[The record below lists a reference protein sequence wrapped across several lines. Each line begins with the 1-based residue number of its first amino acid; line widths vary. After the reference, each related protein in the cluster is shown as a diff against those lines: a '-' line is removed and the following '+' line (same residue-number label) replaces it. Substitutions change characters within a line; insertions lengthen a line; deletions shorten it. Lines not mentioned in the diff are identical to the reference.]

1 MNLTPKQQFLKAF
14 RHESIPCVPGFE
26 IEFQLYREYAGEWP
40 VVGEEM
46 AKLSPKERELAHGH
60 NAEIMIRAAEACHHN
75 ALKDIGAMWEISPG
89 QPADLYMP
97 TLEDRLAH
105 LRALRKVAGD
115 DYFIFGTVY
124 LPLSIPFFG
133 DLTAYSME
141 LIDEPE
147 KCEARSM
154 SAVHEMLQLQEQLLE
169 AGADGILD
177 DCDLAFNTG
186 TFLSPD
192 MMDQFFF
199 PAFKVWTEACNKD
212 NIPCVWHSDGNLNGI
227 FDRILESGVNALH
240 CIDPLADMDIAALK
254 RRSKGKLTLIGNI
267 DCSII
272 HMGTPEQCY
281 EKTTEILT
289 AVRAE
294 EASGHIFS
302 SCNTIFLGMPKENYD
317 AVIAARLDF
326 NKKLQAEADAVRQ

>member
-1 MNLTPKQQFLKAF
+1 MNLTPKQEFLKVYN
-14 RHESIPCVPGFE
+14 HESIPAVPGME

-75 ALKDIGAMWEISPG
+75 ALKDIGGYWEISPG
-89 QPADLYMP
+89 KAADLYMP
-97 TLEDRLAH
+97 TLSDRLAH
-105 LRALRKVAGD
+105 LRALRKEAGN

-141 LIDEPE
+141 LIEEPE
-147 KCEARSM
+147 KCEQRSM
-154 SAVHEMLQLQEQLLE
+154 DEVRHMLEIQEQLLE
-169 AGADGILD
+169 AGADGLID

-186 TFLSPD
+186 TFLSPE

-199 PAFKVWTEACNKD
+199 PAFRVWTEACRKAGV
-212 NIPCVWHSDGNLNGI
+212 PCIWHSDGNLNGI
-227 FDRILESGVNALH
+227 FDRILESGVGGLH
-240 CIDPLADMDIAALK
+240 CIDPLANMDIAQLK
-254 RRSKGKLTLIGNI
+254 LRSRGKLTLIGNI

-272 HMGTPEQCY
+272 HMGTPQQCY
-281 EKTTEILT
+281 EKATEILT
-289 AVRAE
+289 AVRE
-294 EASGHIFS
+294 SEPSGHVFS

-326 NKKLQAEADAVRQ
+326 NKKLRAEAKAER